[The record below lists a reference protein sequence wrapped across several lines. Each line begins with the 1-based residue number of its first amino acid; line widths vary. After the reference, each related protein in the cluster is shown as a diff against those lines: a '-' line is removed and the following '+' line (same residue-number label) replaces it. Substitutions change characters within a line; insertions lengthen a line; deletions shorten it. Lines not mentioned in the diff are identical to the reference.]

1 MEITI
6 DYEEV
11 IASRVDKNYRL
22 LVGKKEIEVEVSK
35 HWYEYAKIVPFLS
48 WKHFNAQNWGND
60 YTITDEDKVKKQ
72 FSEKE
77 YDNLLDYIDKLK

>member
-11 IASRVDKNYRL
+11 MASRVDKNYIL

-35 HWYEYAKIVPFLS
+35 HWYEYAELDDYD
-48 WKHFNAQNWGND
+48 ND
-60 YTITDEDKVKKQ
+60 YTIIDEDKVKKQ
-72 FSEKE
+72 LSEKE
-77 YDNLLDYIDKLK
+77 YDNLLDYINELN

>member
-11 IASRVDKNYRL
+11 VGSRIDKDYRL

-35 HWYEYAKIVPFLS
+35 HWYEYAELEDY
-48 WKHFNAQNWGND
+48 GND

-72 FSEKE
+72 LSEKE